1 MRDARQVYDDHW
13 ASIRAGDMDR
23 ILADYADA
31 AVFIRPN
38 TVARGRTEIRGV
50 FDELGDLLAGF
61 DLTQESVTVDG
72 PLVLFEW
79 SGRNPDGRT
88 ARGADT
94 FYITDDRIRLQTLS
108 YSISDS

>member
-13 ASIRAGDMDR
+13 ASIQAGDMDR
-23 ILADYADA
+23 ILADYAED

-38 TVARGRTEIRGV
+38 AIARGHTEIRGV
-50 FDELGDLLAGF
+50 FGELGDELKGF
-61 DLTQESVTVDG
+61 DLAQESVTIDG
-72 PLVLFEW
+72 SFVLFEW

-94 FYITDDRIRLQTLS
+94 FYITNDRIRLQTLG
-108 YSISDS
+108 YSISGS

>member
-13 ASIRAGDMDR
+13 ASICAGDMDR
-23 ILADYADA
+23 VLADYADDA
-31 AVFIRPN
+31 AFMRPN
-38 TVARGRTEIRGV
+38 AVARGHAEIRGV
-50 FDELGDLLAGF
+50 FNELGDQLAGF
-61 DLTQESVTVDG
+61 DLAQESVTVDG

-88 ARGADT
+88 AQGADS

>member
-13 ASIRAGDMDR
+13 ASIRADDIDR
-23 ILADYADA
+23 ILSDYADA

-38 TVARGRTEIRGV
+38 AIARGHTEIRGV
-50 FDELGDLLAGF
+50 FGELGDELAGF

-72 PLVLFEW
+72 PFVLFEW
-79 SGRNPDGRT
+79 SGRNPDGRS

-94 FYITDDRIRLQTLS
+94 FYVTDDRIRMQTLS